1 MPARI
6 AGRPLRERERPQDA
20 KKWNE
25 RKDAL
30 EALHGVLNK
39 PKLMKGDYG
48 NVVRLLKKVRRARVC
63 LRAVQLPMCGSP
75 SAQPPPGSFGAGRSR
90 DQCFGDSNILVII
103 HAAMCVED
111 LAKGLRDEFQP
122 YYSAVWA
129 RPPRRFARAGPQS

>member
-39 PKLMKGDYG
+39 PKLMKGE
-48 NVVRLLKKVRRARVC
+48 VAALLDDASI
-63 LRAVQLPMCGSP
+63 AGTIGS
-75 SAQPPPGSFGAGRSR
+75 
-90 DQCFGDSNILVII
+90 VI
-103 HAAMCVED
+103 
-111 LAKGLRDEFQP
+111 AKSYAP
-122 YYSAVWA
+122 
-129 RPPRRFARAGPQS
+129 